1 MRKNLLLGLTTA
13 TLLVFGSFTAS
24 ALSLDSNIIG
34 IFTDSSFATSVPN
47 LVIDADGNAT
57 ADIAAGNIVLLGID
71 VSNPDADEVA
81 AIFATTTLAA
91 SQWAGTLG
99 AQLPPTMLKASGFG
113 TTSLANVNTGD
124 TKGNSPE
131 DYGGSGDLW
140 IQSVS
145 YALQAGAEGTGPDQ
159 IQIAFILG
167 DVGLNQ
173 FVELKLGVTPG
184 DAIVDVNQIPLS
196 VTFEGAIIN
205 VPEPG
210 TALLMGLGLAGLAGA
225 GRRRS

>member
-24 ALSLDSNIIG
+24 ALSLDSNILA
-34 IFTDSSFATSVPN
+34 IFTDSSMTTLVPN
-47 LVIDADGNAT
+47 LVIDSNGDAT

-71 VSNPDADEVA
+71 VSNPDADVVA

-91 SQWAGTLG
+91 SQWAGALG
-99 AQLPPTMLKASGFG
+99 AALPPTMLKASGFG
-113 TTSLANVNTGD
+113 TTSLANVNTGA
-124 TKGNSPE
+124 TKGNSPA

-145 YALQAGAEGTGPDQ
+145 YALQAGAEGTGPDL
-159 IQIAFILG
+159 IQIALILG
-167 DVGLNQ
+167 DVRIDQ
-173 FVELKLGVTPG
+173 FVGLALGVTPG